1 MGTMTLRGLDEEEAE
16 RLRQEASRQGISLNS
31 LLLRLVREGAGLV
44 RRPWRRS
51 HHDLDQLAGTWT
63 DDEAA
68 AFMAA
73 IEDTARID
81 PEMWK

>member
-1 MGTMTLRGLDEEEAE
+1 MTAMTLRGLDEKEAE

-44 RRPWRRS
+44 RRPWRRC
-51 HHDLDQLAGTWT
+51 HNDLDPLAGTWT
-63 DDEAA
+63 DEEAA

-73 IEDTARID
+73 IEETGRID